1 MTQSCVSAFARA
13 ARVVVLAAVVS
24 GLGAASLLAQGTT
37 GKIEGTVRDQAG
49 APIANAQVFIVGTT
63 FSATSNN
70 DGYYFINN
78 VPVGTVTVQASFIG
92 YKATQVAGVR
102 ILDGTTLTQDVTL
115 EATPFEVEEI
125 TVIAAINPL
134 VPRDEVTT
142 KQRVDG
148 DYTKNLPVDR
158 VARVLALQPGV
169 SASNSGN
176 TLFIRGGRA
185 DENVLYIDGV
195 PAQAGSRNDVG
206 STNSSSRAAL
216 GSNPGVN
223 TVSVA
228 GFESASITTGAASAE
243 FGNAQSGLVA
253 VTTRS
258 GGSAWSG
265 SLSYETDELFST
277 NTSYGINRV
286 VGSISGPIAGGVTFF
301 LGGDIEGRQS
311 AQPGMDR
318 EKNPIFVQAGVDT
331 VVNVPSVIGDPLA
344 DTSAVEIQ
352 KWAVYTGTCDEFTE
366 STNSDIAGNF
376 GFDCRGIREPG
387 TTRSSFRFNTN
398 LNWSYGTGSRIKV
411 SAIFRRNQLRH
422 DQFQT
427 SPSNPAQTPGDLGE
441 NRIFTLNWTQN
452 LSKSAER
459 ALALEVGLSYQED
472 RFLHSFLT
480 RESEASTYTTF
491 GGFMIGKQDFLF
503 DRDNFPIDEQLV
515 ANFKSNIP
523 QSRRV
528 PYDIENTDQ
537 YRTASQF
544 RTNPYGLLQGPLWST
559 TGGPSGRMR
568 VGDENRIVGRA
579 TLDWQFDRF
588 NRVKLGGEYID
599 YDITAYSHSLVSQAF
614 STAYMQKP
622 IRWNAFLQDRL
633 DLGDVVLEGGVRY
646 DWYDSKAE
654 RPFLLDTTAV
664 SPTFGQ
670 YVFFPRT
677 ASYLG
682 VAPNGDSLTVFRRD
696 QSHGYLSPH
705 IQVSFPV
712 TRTTNFRLSYAH
724 QVQQPDFA
732 LVYAGL
738 NTDLG
743 ITNTNNTFGSDLDF
757 GKTIT
762 FEFGIRHS
770 FSPDAVLDISA
781 YNKDNLS
788 NAAGRLVSLQDPLLK
803 RAQDIRLMTNAD
815 FGNTKG
821 VDVRYDRRF
830 GNLFNGTL
838 AYTFQDAQNTG
849 SDPFT
854 FIDFGS
860 RIINQ
865 VLGGNIPPPQA
876 TLPTDQSRPHNLA
889 GSFALNFPND
899 WKQGTGASWLE
910 NACLY
915 ATFRFAIGT
924 AFTRCP
930 SESGKEFVLS
940 GQVCSRVFEGDVN
953 GARLP
958 LLKQFDLRATKGFGL
973 GGVDVTAYLDIRN
986 LFNFKNTTRVYA
998 VTNDVNSG
1006 AALDEVLEGDLDGLS
1021 AEALQNGA
1029 LAANGDINL
1038 PGFNGARPLTGS
1050 NPLDMYC
1057 ADWVDSGAVPSSPGC
1072 IYLVRAEERYG
1083 NGDRLFTIEEQ
1094 TAASTANFNRTL
1106 GLQRF
1111 TGPGRD
1117 MRVGIEL
1124 NF

>member
-1 MTQSCVSAFARA
+1 M
-13 ARVVVLAAVVS
+13 
-24 GLGAASLLAQGTT
+24 
-37 GKIEGTVRDQAG
+37 
-49 APIANAQVFIVGTT
+49 
-63 FSATSNN
+63 
-70 DGYYFINN
+70 
-78 VPVGTVTVQASFIG
+78 
-92 YKATQVAGVR
+92 
-102 ILDGTTLTQDVTL
+102 
-115 EATPFEVEEI
+115 
-125 TVIAAINPL
+125 
-134 VPRDEVTT
+134 TT

-148 DYTKNLPVDR
+148 DYTRNLPVDR
-158 VARVLALQPGV
+158 VGRVLSLQPGV
-169 SASNSGN
+169 TGTLSGN
-176 TLFIRGGRA
+176 TLFIRGGRS

-195 PAQAGSRNDVG
+195 PAQAGNRNDVN
-206 STNSSSRAAL
+206 SAQSSSRSTA
-216 GSNPGVN
+216 GTSSNPGVN

-228 GFESASITTGAASAE
+228 GFEEASVTTGASSAA
-243 FGNAQSGLVA
+243 FGNAQSGIIA
-253 VTTRS
+253 VTTRP

-265 SLSYETDELFST
+265 SLSYETDELFSS
-277 NTSYGINRV
+277 NTSFGINRV
-286 VGSISGPIAGGVTFF
+286 VASLSGPISGGLTFF

-311 AQPGMDR
+311 FQPGQDR
-318 EKNPIFVQAGVDT
+318 ELNPIFVQAGRDT
-331 VVNVPSVIGDPLA
+331 VLKVPSAINDPLA
-344 DTSAVEIQ
+344 DTSEVEIQ
-352 KWAVYTGTCDEFTE
+352 KWAVYTGTCDEF
-366 STNSDIAGNF
+366 SSSLNSDIAGNY
-376 GFDCRGIREPG
+376 GSDCRGIRQPG
-387 TTRSSFRFNTN
+387 TTNSSWRFNTN
-398 LNWSYGTGSRIKV
+398 LNWSYGTGSRIKA
-411 SAIFRRNQLRH
+411 SAIFRQNQLRRFH
-422 DQFQT
+422 
-427 SPSNPAQTPGDLGE
+427 PSNPTQVTGDLGE
-441 NRIFTLNWTQN
+441 NRIFTVNWTQN

-472 RFLHSFLT
+472 RFIRSPLT
-480 RESEASTYTTF
+480 RESEASTYSTF
-491 GGFMIGKQDFLF
+491 GGFMFGKMDFLF

-523 QSRRV
+523 LSRRV

-537 YRTASQF
+537 YRTSSQY

-559 TGGPSGRMR
+559 SGGPSIRMR

-579 TLDWQFDRF
+579 TLDWQLDRF

-614 STAYMQKP
+614 STAYIQKP
-622 IRWNAFLQDRL
+622 IRWNGFVQDRL
-633 DLGDVVLEGGVRY
+633 DLGDVVLEGGLRY

-654 RPFLLDTTAV
+654 RPFLLDTTAS
-664 SPTFGQ
+664 SPTFGE

-677 ASYLG
+677 ASYQGL
-682 VAPNGDSLTVFRRD
+682 APNGDSLTIFRRD
-696 QSHGYLSPH
+696 ESHGYLSPH

-732 LVYAGL
+732 LVYSGL

-743 ITNTNNTFGSDLDF
+743 ITNTNNTFGADLDF
-757 GKTIT
+757 GRTIT

-770 FSPDAVLDISA
+770 FSQDAVLDVSA

-838 AYTFQDAQNTG
+838 AYTFQDAKNTG

-876 TLPTDQSRPHNLA
+876 ILPVDQSRPHNLA
-889 GSFALNFPND
+889 GSFSLSFPND
-899 WKQGTGASWLE
+899 WKQGSGVSWLE
-910 NACLY
+910 NAGLFG
-915 ATFRFAIGT
+915 TFRFASGT

-930 SESGKEFVLS
+930 AESGNEFIFS
-940 GQVCSRVFEGDVN
+940 GGVCSRVFEGDVN

-958 LLKQFDLRATKGFGL
+958 MLKQFDLRATKGFGL

-986 LFNFKNTTRVYA
+986 LFNFKNTTAVYA

-1006 AALDEVLEGDLDGLS
+1006 AALDERIQGDLDGLS
-1021 AEALQNGA
+1021 TEAFANGA
-1029 LAANGDINL
+1029 LAPSGDINL
-1038 PGFNGARPLTGS
+1038 PGS
-1050 NPLDMYC
+1050 NSAC
-1057 ADWVDSGAVPSSPGC
+1057 GDWVSQGAVPSSPSC

-1083 NGDRLFTIEEQ
+1083 NGDRVFSVEEQ

-1106 GLQRF
+1106 GLQAF

-1117 MRVGIEL
+1117 MRVGLEL